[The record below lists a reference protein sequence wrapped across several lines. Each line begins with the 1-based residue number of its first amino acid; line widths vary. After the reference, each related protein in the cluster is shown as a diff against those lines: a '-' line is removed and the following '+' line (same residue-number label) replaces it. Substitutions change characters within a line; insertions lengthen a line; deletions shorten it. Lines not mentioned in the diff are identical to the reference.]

1 MSGILNGGPKVYLVG
16 SENEYQFYSRFLQ
29 ATHTDAQVTTQ
40 GGASTIS
47 SQVLEERG
55 ELLSWLLWGL

>member
-1 MSGILNGGPKVYLVG
+1 MPCDWYLHQETRYTEYKLVYLVG

-47 SQVLEERG
+47 SQVLEDT
-55 ELLSWLLWGL
+55 